1 MIALAAVQ
9 AGFVAGQEWKLR
21 GKVQVRENEP
31 RDDYGK

>member
-21 GKVQVRENEP
+21 GEVPVRESEP
-31 RDDYGK
+31 RDDHGK